1 MPSSNTRWLLL
12 LCLAQLFIMLVFINY
27 SAVLPLLKQE
37 WSMSNTQAGTIFS
50 VYQLGYIA
58 SGVVLSALTDR
69 CNIRTIFIASALWS
83 AAANLLFALFAHDYA
98 SGMLLR
104 GLTGIG
110 MGGTYMPG
118 LKLVA
123 ERFPS
128 VERGKAVGI
137 YVGALLLGGSLSL
150 ALTGGVATLAGWR
163 AAFVTCSVGVF
174 AGALI
179 ALAAF
184 KGYQPQRHSTVKQG
198 FRREVVTNRP
208 AILMICGYGAHM
220 WEMYG
225 MRSWLAPFFTAALIG
240 HGLTRG
246 SATGWAAVGAA
257 IVVGVGAVST
267 AITGTLSD
275 RLGRTRTI
283 SLIMLA
289 SACFS
294 FIFGWLVNLHP
305 VLIFLFALLYGYLAV
320 AESPVFSTGLTEL
333 VAPAYLGTAMGL
345 QSLVG
350 YSLAMISPTV
360 FGWALDLCSG
370 WQPLSG
376 MAGDWGIAFA
386 TAGAGA
392 LAGPLFMHLLRKT
405 PESSRMAG
413 GRK

>member
-1 MPSSNTRWLLL
+1 MSSPNTRWLLL
-12 LCLAQLFIMLVFINY
+12 LCLAQIFIMLVFINY

-37 WSMSNTQAGTIFS
+37 WGMSNTQAGTIFS

-58 SGVVLSALTDR
+58 SGVILSALTDR
-69 CNIRTIFIASALWS
+69 YNTRTIFIASALWS
-83 AAANLLFALFAHDYA
+83 ATANILFALFAHDYA

-128 VERGKAVGI
+128 AERGKAVGV

-150 ALTGGVATLAGWR
+150 ALTGGVAALAGWR
-163 AAFVTCSVGVF
+163 AAFVACSLGVF
-174 AGALI
+174 AGILI

-184 KGYQPQRHSTVKQG
+184 KGYQPRHHAAVEQG
-198 FRREVVTNRP
+198 FRREIVTNRP
-208 AILMICGYGAHM
+208 ALLMICGYGAHM

-240 HGLTRG
+240 RGLASG
-246 SATGWAAVGAA
+246 AATGWAAVGAA
-257 IVVGVGAVST
+257 VVVGVGAIST

-283 SLIMLA
+283 TLIMLA
-289 SACFS
+289 SACSS
-294 FIFGWLVNLHP
+294 FIFGWLINLHP
-305 VLIFLFALLYGYLAV
+305 VLIFLFALVYGYLTV

-360 FGWALDLCSG
+360 FGWALDLCSD
-370 WQPLSG
+370 WRPLPG
-376 MAGDWGIAFA
+376 ITVDWGIAFA

-392 LAGPLFMHLLRKT
+392 LAGPVFMRMLRKS
-405 PESSRMAG
+405 PESNRMAG